1 MSASPD
7 TAPGHRFCPGYPPP
21 YDKLVATYPG
31 ESVYPS
37 ADFRTE
43 WGPIF
48 HRGRLDGSARVLVLG
63 QDPAAHE
70 SIARRILIGEAGQRT
85 QGLLAR
91 LGITASYVMVN
102 TFLYSVYGQ
111 AGGERHAHD
120 PAIAAYRN
128 AWLDTLVANNS
139 FEAIVTLGGLA
150 ETAFQTWK
158 ATPNGQSQTTVQ
170 AALTHPTYPE
180 SAAAS
185 GRTTLAAATAAML
198 ANWNHALPSLHAAI
212 THPDTKVP
220 LELYGTALGADGR
233 RPHPR
238 SRPPAGA
245 ADLDARPQ
253 DLGQADRVRPRIE
266 TANDHRHH
274 PHRRSD
280 HRSNDVEM
288 MALVLDVSASKGC
301 PCQTASSST
310 SLRAAAAA

>member
-7 TAPGHRFCPGYPPP
+7 IAPAHRYCPGYPRP
-21 YDKLVATYPG
+21 YDKLVAAFPG
-31 ESVYPS
+31 DDVYPS

-128 AWLDTLVANNS
+128 QWLDTLAANNPL
-139 FEAIVTLGGLA
+139 EAIITLGGLA
-150 ETAFQTWK
+150 ETAYQTWK

-198 ANWNHALPSLHAAI
+198 DNWNHALPSLHAAI

-220 LELYGTALGADGR
+220 FELYGTALVPTDDALI
-233 RPHPR
+233 PE
-238 SRPPAGA
+238 
-245 ADLDARPQ
+245 ADLPPGLPTWMRDLKTWAERTGSDA
-253 DLGQADRVRPRIE
+253 
-266 TANDHRHH
+266 
-274 PHRRSD
+274 
-280 HRSNDVEM
+280 
-288 MALVLDVSASKGC
+288 ASKRRTITVIIPTGEA
-301 PCQTASSST
+301 TTDLAASS
-310 SLRAAAAA
+310 